1 MTDLYNTGVLT
12 GTPGPVN
19 LLLRQDE
26 PDPTTV
32 EGRMEVPDRY
42 GVTPQP
48 EDMTEGAH
56 NDSDI
61 RALYFDS
68 ITPETAFWR
77 FINWLT
83 RHSVTG
89 VRTEGDP
96 LGESIIFD
104 RDPAAGDPM
113 AASRVVNL
121 EQAEGQ
127 EELYNYLINNW
138 QKIPDLVDRVG
149 RVLEDRVGQY
159 QLASSQAG
167 LPTGVPAAQPA
178 NFTGRGTEQIPQVS
192 YEELLGQF
200 GDREFNGVTLMDLD
214 NQYGP
219 GAAADALYQVLER
232 SVLEHVEEIAATNST
247 MLIGPEAPVFDPL
260 GAAQAPGGQVAFITS
275 FDGTPFGEIHSV
287 NDLFSGGQIGP
298 WNARPFLL
306 DFYEATKDARGYSIN
321 LEQVQQELFAWG
333 YMEEPAE
340 WGKLDPVMR
349 GPDATL
355 DALHTFQA
363 DLVNNALQIY
373 EEVPEGGS
381 TVTAGKSLIAPDGT
395 PYVGAVVSR
404 MIGAGLSVDDSKAAT
419 VRQQEQRAIAQVQE
433 RIKTRIAS
441 SGRQVTEAGLA
452 SIASEIDQ
460 MIQGSRSEIF
470 GQGGTARERQ
480 LAESILSQFYANP
493 TGDWASDITFGA
505 TDSDMDY
512 INYARRVGAL
522 SDEEME
528 MLTTDLIYQTGQS
541 SSRSVRGLGTEL
553 KKDVAVANLLKFI
566 TSGMEGGLESVTAD
580 DIRRGLV
587 TYAHTMGQR
596 TAGTRGL
603 TDRDFADMAQRAYGN
618 VQGVAP
624 LEQTAFVGTLE
635 QRISDAMGLSG
646 GSGPYQQ
653 VLQALGPQRGT
664 PSIRPRNV

>member
-1 MTDLYNTGVLT
+1 
-12 GTPGPVN
+12 
-19 LLLRQDE
+19 
-26 PDPTTV
+26 
-32 EGRMEVPDRY
+32 
-42 GVTPQP
+42 
-48 EDMTEGAH
+48 
-56 NDSDI
+56 
-61 RALYFDS
+61 
-68 ITPETAFWR
+68 
-77 FINWLT
+77 
-83 RHSVTG
+83 
-89 VRTEGDP
+89 
-96 LGESIIFD
+96 
-104 RDPAAGDPM
+104 M

-121 EQAEGQ
+121 EQAEGK
-127 EELYNYLINNW
+127 EHLYNYLINNW

-149 RVLEDRVGQY
+149 LVLADRVGQY

-167 LPTGVPAAQPA
+167 LPTGVSAAQPA
-178 NFTGRGTEQIPQVS
+178 NFTGRGTEQMPQVS

-260 GAAQAPGGQVAFITS
+260 GGAQAPAGEVAFITS

-306 DFYEATKDARGYSIN
+306 NFYEATKDARGYSIN

-373 EEVPEGGS
+373 QEGPTPDDPAFSEGRN
-381 TVTAGKSLIAPDGT
+381 ALIAPDGT

-404 MIGAGLSVDDSKAAT
+404 MIGAGLSVPDSKAAT

-522 SDEEME
+522 SEEEME
-528 MLTTDLIYQTGQS
+528 MLTTDLIYQTGQM

-566 TSGMEGGLESVTAD
+566 TGGMEGGLESVTAD

-624 LEQTAFVGTLE
+624 QEQTAFVGTLE